1 MLYQEVVVPGNACKE
16 ITKVAYRTTTCL
28 KLLEE
33 NNYNVIDA
41 FNLRNEGGSFV
52 SKGHIRDHLPSVMN
66 FLKMCVTID
75 SNVKHTKYCVV

>member
-16 ITKVAYRTTTCL
+16 ITKVAYRTTTYL

-41 FNLRNEGGSFV
+41 FNLRNEGESFI
-52 SKGHIRDHLPSVMN
+52 SKEHI
-66 FLKMCVTID
+66 
-75 SNVKHTKYCVV
+75 